1 MLIVISVKN
10 VQISSKIY
18 TRSFMLIVMGSFGT
32 QLQRETSTFLLI
44 FSVVLHSSQTSNE
57 KKIFSN

>member
-1 MLIVISVKN
+1 MYKFLPKF
-10 VQISSKIY
+10 K
-18 TRSFMLIVMGSFGT
+18 LDLLLGSFGT

-44 FSVVLHSSQTSNE
+44 FFVVLHSSQTNNE